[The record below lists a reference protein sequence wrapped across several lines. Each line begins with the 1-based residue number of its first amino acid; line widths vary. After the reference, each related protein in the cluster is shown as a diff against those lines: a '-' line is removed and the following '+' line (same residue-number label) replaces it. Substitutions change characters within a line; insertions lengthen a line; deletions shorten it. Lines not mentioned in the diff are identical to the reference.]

1 GFWPGIMGKFMIFFP
16 LTLSI
21 VLFSS
26 LFVALVINAMLTSTF
41 MKTQEEEIPRK
52 TLVKISIALLV
63 FGVLLLVS
71 GIFDTHII
79 FKILGPIILLASFI
93 MIFIGW
99 KNRKKTTL

>member
-1 GFWPGIMGKFMIFFP
+1 STATTLAAFLPLGFWPGIMGKFMIFFP

-79 FKILGPIILLASFI
+79 FKILGPIILL
-93 MIFIGW
+93 
-99 KNRKKTTL
+99 